1 MKYLVQALLIYG
13 LFVFSSLATELT
25 FKANER
31 HATDVKRDKSSK
43 GAEVVALANI
53 KPGMKVFDLL
63 GGGGY
68 YSEILNDVVGESGRV
83 YLHNNKA
90 YMPWI
95 EKELVA
101 RLANNRLPNVQRY
114 DKETPDLGL
123 KQQSFDAMF
132 YVLGYHDIY
141 HQGEGWKIDKDSF
154 LPQITSAIKSGGK
167 LVIVDHSAKVGS
179 GIKSAQ
185 KLHRIDVEYVKEEV
199 ANLGFNLVVESNILA
214 NPKDQRTISPFKPE
228 MRRKTDRFVLI
239 FEKR

>member
-1 MKYLVQALLIYG
+1 MKYLVKTLLVSS

-31 HATDVKRDKSSK
+31 HASDLKRDKSSK

-53 KPGMKVFDLL
+53 QPGMKVFDLL

-68 YSEILNDVVGESGRV
+68 YSEILSSVVGDSGQV

-101 RLANNRLPNVQRY
+101 RLTNNRLSNVKRY
-114 DKETPDLGL
+114 DKETEDLAI
-123 KQQSFDAMF
+123 KPQSFDAMF
-132 YVLGYHDIY
+132 YILGYHDIY
-141 HQGEGWKIDKDSF
+141 HQVEGWKIDRDSF
-154 LPQITSAIKSGGK
+154 LPQISAALKTGGK

-179 GIKSAQ
+179 GIEFSQ
-185 KLHRIDVEYVKEEV
+185 ELHRIDVEYVKEEV
-199 ANLGFNLVVESNILA
+199 ANLGFELVVESNILA
-214 NPKDQRTISPFKPE
+214 NPNDQRTISPFKPE